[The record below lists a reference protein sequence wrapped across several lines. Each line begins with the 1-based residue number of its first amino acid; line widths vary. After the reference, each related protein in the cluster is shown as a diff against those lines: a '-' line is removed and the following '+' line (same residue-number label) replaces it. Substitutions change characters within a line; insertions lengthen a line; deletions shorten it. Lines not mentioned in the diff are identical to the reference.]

1 MRKLLFIS
9 LAVVLALSVG
19 LIGCEGEGETPDVW
33 DSEITLTLH
42 PTISGFASICE
53 LVIFP
58 WVDEV
63 HALPDGPDG
72 GNFTIEIVTPGDS
85 PYDAASSLSAISIGT
100 TDIGM
105 LSPETFHLG
114 GSGYLPF
121 EFDSIEQTAYV
132 MYELWTESDGVWDA
146 EGQLDGVKIL
156 FTMPLWGSQLWTTLA
171 GGNVTEAADMDG
183 LLIRS
188 DAQAVESDTL
198 QALGAVPTFLGVSE
212 LAGSLQNN
220 TINGCFFTYS
230 GIGGAADL
238 GPVTNYT
245 TELNMIYRP
254 YSLAMNLDAY
264 NDLPTDAKAALDS
277 VTGLDASVAWATAHI
292 AGQEADRDDTIDG
305 PCAYGGPPFPCN
317 DRNTEWGRPIYV
329 PDLSSFI
336 AATADVAQNWAD
348 WLTDPEEG
356 PVMDGDG
363 ILARIDALKTAF
375 DAL

>member
-1 MRKLLFIS
+1 MKKILFIS

-19 LIGCEGEGETPDVW
+19 LIGCEGEGPPPEDVW

-63 HALPDGPDG
+63 HTLVGDDG
-72 GNFTIEIVTPGDS
+72 GTFNITIVTPGDS
-85 PYDAASSLSAISIGT
+85 PYDAASSLSAITLGT

-114 GSGYLPF
+114 GAGYLPF

-132 MYELWTESDGVWDA
+132 MYRLWTETPSWDA
-146 EGQLDGVKIL
+146 EGQLDGIKIL
-156 FTMPLWGSQLWTTLA
+156 MTMPLWGSQLWTTVD
-171 GGNVTEAADMDG
+171 GGNVTEQADMVDM
-183 LLIRS
+183 LIRS
-188 DAQAVESDTL
+188 DAQAVESATL
-198 QALGAVPTFLGVSE
+198 QALGANPQWIGVSE
-212 LAGSLQNN
+212 LAGQLGTGQ
-220 TINGCFFTYS
+220 IDGCFFTYS

-264 NDLPTDAKAALDS
+264 NDLPTDAKTALDS
-277 VTGLDASVAWATAHI
+277 VTGLDASVDWATAHK
-292 AGQEADRDDTIDG
+292 AGEAADRYDTING
-305 PCAYGGPPFPCN
+305 PMTFPGPVHHP
-317 DRNTEWGRPIYV
+317 EWGRPICV

-336 AATADVAQNWAD
+336 AATAGVAQDWAD
-348 WLTDPEEG
+348 WLTNPEEG

-363 ILARIDALKTAF
+363 ILARIDFLKDAF